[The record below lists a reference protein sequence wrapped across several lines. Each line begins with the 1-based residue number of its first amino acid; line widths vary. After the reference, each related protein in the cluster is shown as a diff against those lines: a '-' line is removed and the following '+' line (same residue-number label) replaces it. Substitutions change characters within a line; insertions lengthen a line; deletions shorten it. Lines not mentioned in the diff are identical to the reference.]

1 MWLKSSGK
9 VLEATIADGRSGE
22 ARRIAPPPS
31 SVVAFPYI
39 RVIRS
44 VRPRPL

>member
-22 ARRIAPPPS
+22 VRRIAPPP
-31 SVVAFPYI
+31 VVAFPYI